1 MASNAS
7 TDRNL
12 SGFSAKAGGFVSGE
26 GAAFTGLGSLA
37 SFWSSS
43 DGEDGPM
50 YVNLDAEMPGAQKFS
65 YEEGGSPGLSIRCT
79 LDQE

>member
-1 MASNAS
+1 M
-7 TDRNL
+7 
-12 SGFSAKAGGFVSGE
+12 
-26 GAAFTGLGSLA
+26 A

-65 YEEGGSPGLSIRCT
+65 YEEGGSPGLSIRCV
-79 LDQE
+79 LDQSNSVPLI